1 MFFQV
6 GFGFGLFFLSVSL
19 PSESAAINILGF
31 DFGFAESENCKGIS
45 FCSKLF
51 QVTFPVKYLP
61 INTMLSVL
69 WKTFI
74 LRQTL
79 IKWNTVRFEKNW
91 HHLNLFREFF
101 SKVLKMGTFC
111 RV

>member
-1 MFFQV
+1 MV
-6 GFGFGLFFLSVSL
+6 ISVKDLFR
-19 PSESAAINILGF
+19 
-31 DFGFAESENCKGIS
+31 ENCKGIS

-79 IKWNTVRFEKNW
+79 IKWNAVSTSFEKNKY
-91 HHLNLFREFF
+91 HLNLSRESF
-101 SKVLKMGTFC
+101 SKVLKTGTFC
-111 RV
+111 KVC